1 MRKENRNTRGKTSQS
16 REENRQ
22 YYSHRHIWRQV
33 SKSNQGH
40 VRERRVLSPPRYHCS
55 LAHFSESLWW
65 RWLRLL
71 KITIFDLHWI
81 LITIT
86 IATLVRTRLNVTWN
100 PSKGK
105 DIIKTIDRFHEWQ
118 RKIYSFVYLLIRPT
132 SLAGAL
138 YTKLPVT
145 SLRSKGTF
153 LLHFVRVN
161 EASTSN

>member
-1 MRKENRNTRGKTSQS
+1 MCIRDRPGEKPLRAEKKTDKC
-16 REENRQ
+16 
-22 YYSHRHIWRQV
+22 YSHHHIWRQV

-40 VRERRVLSPPRYHCS
+40 VRERQVLSPPRHLCS

-71 KITIFDLHWI
+71 KITIFDLHWV

-86 IATLVRTRLNVTWN
+86 IAMLVRTRLNVTWN

-105 DIIKTIDRFHEWQ
+105 NIIKTIDRFHEW
-118 RKIYSFVYLLIRPT
+118 RPKNYSFVYLLIRPT
-132 SLAGAL
+132 SLADAL
-138 YTKLPVT
+138 YTKSPVT

-153 LLHFVRVN
+153 LLHFVRAN
-161 EASTSN
+161 EASRSN